1 MGVERIGTVVIA
13 AAGLVAVAVAATIVA
28 ATSRQS
34 SQHQHATAAG
44 PGSGQ
49 TRVVYIAADKVRWD
63 YAPQGRNLITGQR
76 FDDQANVFVKS
87 GPGRIGRVYVK
98 AQYRAYTDASFTTRT
113 PIADQWRHL
122 GILGPVIHAE
132 VGDTVKVVFKNNLD
146 RPASVHAHGVF
157 YTKDSEGAPYQDG
170 TSGADKADDAVP
182 PGKTHTYTWQV
193 PERAGPGPMDPSSI
207 MWMYHSHVD
216 EVRDTSSGLHGP
228 IVVTRR
234 GMTRPDASPSDVDRE
249 LVALFQV
256 TNENDSWYAEESFKQ
271 FAAGEQPGEEDP
283 DFEGFQES
291 NLMHGINGYV
301 FGNLPGLDMTAGQ
314 RVRWYLMGM
323 GSEVDLHTPHWHGN
337 TVAVAGMRTDVSN
350 LLPATMQVA
359 DMVADDPGS
368 WLFHCHVN
376 DHILA
381 GMQARYQIAG
391 N

>member
-170 TSGADKADDAVP
+170 TSGADK
-182 PGKTHTYTWQV
+182 V

-234 GMTRPDASPSDVDRE
+234 GMTRPDGSPSDVDRE

-337 TVAVAGMRTDVSN
+337 TVVVAGMRTDVSD

-381 GMQARYQIAG
+381 GMQARYQVAD